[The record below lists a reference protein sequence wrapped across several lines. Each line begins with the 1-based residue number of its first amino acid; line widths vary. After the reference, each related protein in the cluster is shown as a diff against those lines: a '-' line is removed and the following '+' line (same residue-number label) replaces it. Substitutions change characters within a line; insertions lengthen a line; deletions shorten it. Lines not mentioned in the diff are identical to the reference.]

1 MPILVSDILMKSVKV
16 KVVFA
21 VVKQQ
26 LQRKSR
32 KNSEA
37 STGFP
42 PMASAI
48 LVRYW
53 CDAGAMLVRCWCD
66 AGAMLCHLSYEASLE
81 AGQGRESFFSGLSL

>member
-1 MPILVSDILMKSVKV
+1 MKGVEVKV
-16 KVVFA
+16 IFA

-37 STGFP
+37 STGFQ

-48 LVRYW
+48 
-53 CDAGAMLVRCWCD
+53 LVRCWCD
-66 AGAMLCHLSYEASLE
+66 AGAIPVPYPLPTQL
-81 AGQGRESFFSGLSL
+81 